1 MVQNPPVRFF
11 HPPRR
16 RSPAATRASSARQPL
31 VIAAFVALATH
42 GGAGLAAGHPAKHSF
57 GDATRASLGAAA
69 SRMLEGAQE
78 VAIYALTLVGV
89 DYRYGGET
97 PDRGLDCSGLI
108 RYVFQQATG
117 VTLPRTSH
125 ELARIGARVPRSELA
140 PGDLVFFNT
149 RRSAFSHV
157 GIYLGDG
164 QFIHAP
170 SRGGEVGVAQLSS
183 SYWRKRYDGARRLIG
198 VLPALM
204 PAIVSPA
211 MAGTGVAN
219 QAPDHPAD
227 PASDSVQ
234 GPAAIGT
241 SAAAPPAA
249 PPPVDIQP

>member
-1 MVQNPPVRFF
+1 MVENPPVRTIQ
-11 HPPRR
+11 PPRR
-16 RSPAATRASSARQPL
+16 PPPGAKSTSPALRPL
-31 VIAAFVALATH
+31 VLAAFVALATH
-42 GGAGLAAGHPAKHSF
+42 GAASLAAGHTAKHSF
-57 GDATRASLGAAA
+57 GEATRASLGTAA
-69 SRMLEGAQE
+69 SRVIEGAQD
-78 VAIYALTLVGV
+78 VAIYALSLVGV

-125 ELARIGARVPRSELA
+125 ELARIGAHIPRAELA

-183 SYWRKRYDGARRLIG
+183 SYWKKRYDGARRLVG

-211 MAGTGVAN
+211 LAGTAVA
-219 QAPDHPAD
+219 APAPVGPAG
-227 PASDSVQ
+227 PASVSRRPEDAS
-234 GPAAIGT
+234 GA
-241 SAAAPPAA
+241 SAGVSTAAPPA
-249 PPPVDIQP
+249 DIQP

>member
-1 MVQNPPVRFF
+1 MRSLD
-11 HPPRR
+11 PPRR
-16 RSPAATRASSARQPL
+16 RPATAMRASSVLRPL
-31 VIAAFVALATH
+31 VLAACVALATH
-42 GGAGLAAGHPAKHSF
+42 GAASHAAGHPAKDSL
-57 GDATRASLGAAA
+57 GQAARASLGAAA
-69 SRMLEGAQE
+69 SRVIEGAQD
-78 VAIYALTLVGV
+78 VAIHALSLVGV

-125 ELARIGARVPRSELA
+125 ELARIGAHIPRSELA

-149 RRSAFSHV
+149 QRSAFSHV

-183 SYWRKRYDGARRLIG
+183 SYWKKRYDGARRLIG

-211 MAGTGVAN
+211 MAGTGDPTP
-219 QAPDHPAD
+219 APDRPAD
-227 PASDSVQ
+227 PASDPRQ
-234 GPAAIGT
+234 
-241 SAAAPPAA
+241 SAAASSTGASTEALPT
-249 PPPVDIQP
+249 DILP